1 MAELVVPKIEKLDE
15 LISGHIGKN
24 KKVIDSKITRLT
36 APGENFGSEMLKV
49 DLRLKSTD
57 DKEEDLHVVA
67 KLIPENEFARAVFNV
82 DVSFNVEK
90 GFYNSIVPTLQDFQR
105 KQGITKVI
113 DCFPRLY
120 GARNNLG
127 NNGEKVDNNAALV
140 LENLKIQGFD
150 NIDRIKGF
158 DLATT
163 KMILKS
169 LAEFHAIP
177 VAIKLKD
184 TKTFEK
190 NIKAYMSCN
199 FPAAPKPP
207 VEDLFEV
214 VYNALQDETYKKFV
228 PTIQESA
235 KKFSLMSD
243 EFREPFATISH
254 RDLWVNN
261 IMVKQEENTTK
272 EVKIVDFQLYSY
284 DSPAADIFF
293 FLFSSVN
300 FDVLRNHL
308 DNLLHYYQQHFQ
320 NTLKDLNCDLD
331 FSYQK
336 FVEELGL
343 ATRWELAHTIF
354 MVFFVINGPKGGI
367 PMPKDMNEKQDLSH
381 IKLPDFVVDRAKWIL
396 SECDRRNWLTF

>member
-1 MAELVVPKIEKLDE
+1 MAEIVVPKIEKLDQ
-15 LISGHIGKN
+15 LISDHIGKD

-36 APGENFGSEMLKV
+36 APGDNFGSEMLKV
-49 DLRLKSTD
+49 DLRLKSTGG
-57 DKEEDLHVVA
+57 KEENLHVVA
-67 KLIPENEFARAVFNV
+67 KLIPENEFARAIFNV

-90 GFYNSIVPTLQDFQR
+90 EFYNTIVPTLQDFQR

-120 GARNNLG
+120 GARNNLE

-140 LENLKIQGFD
+140 LENLKSQGFD
-150 NIDRIKGF
+150 NIDRFQGF
-158 DLATT
+158 DLATA

-177 VAIKLKD
+177 VAIKVKD

-190 NIKAYMSCN
+190 NIKAFMSCN
-199 FPAAPKPP
+199 FPSPPKPP
-207 VEDLFEV
+207 VEYIFEII
-214 VYNALQDETYKKFV
+214 YNVLQDESYKKFI
-228 PTIQESA
+228 PKIQESF
-235 KKFSLMSD
+235 KKFSLLCD
-243 EFREPFATISH
+243 EFREPFATITH

-261 IMVKQEENTTK
+261 IMVKQVENTTE

-300 FDVLRNHL
+300 FDVLKNHVDDL
-308 DNLLHYYQQHFQ
+308 FKYYQQHFQ
-320 NTLKDLNCDLD
+320 KTLKDLDCDLD
-331 FSYQK
+331 FSYEK
-336 FVEELGL
+336 FIEELSL

-354 MVFFVINGPKGGI
+354 FVCFVINGPKGGL
-367 PMPKDMNEKQDLSH
+367 PMPKDVNEKPDVSK
-381 IKLPDFVVDRAKWIL
+381 IKIPDFVADRIKWIL
-396 SECDRRNWLTF
+396 SECDRRNWLKF

>member
-15 LISGHIGKN
+15 LISGHIGRD
-24 KKVIDSKITRLT
+24 KKIIDSKITRLT

-49 DLRLKSTD
+49 DLRLKSTEG
-57 DKEEDLHVVA
+57 KEEDLHVVA
-67 KLIPENEFARAVFNV
+67 KLIPENEFSRAIFNV

-90 GFYNSIVPTLQDFQR
+90 EFYNSIVPTLQDFQR

-163 KMILKS
+163 KMILKC

-177 VAIKLKD
+177 VAIKVKD

-214 VYNALQDETYKKFV
+214 VYNTLQDKTYEKFV
-228 PTIQESA
+228 PKIQESA

-261 IMVKQEENTTK
+261 IMVKQDENTTE

-300 FDVLRNHL
+300 FDVLRYHL

-320 NTLKDLNCDLD
+320 STLKNLNCDLD

-336 FVEELGL
+336 FIEELGL
-343 ATRWELAHTIF
+343 ATSWELAHTIF
-354 MVFFVINGPKGGI
+354 MVSFVINGPKGGI

-381 IKLPDFVVDRAKWIL
+381 IKLPDFVVDRVKWIL
-396 SECDRRNWLTF
+396 SECDRRNWLKF